1 MNENE
6 EFCCMYRCRLEGAD
20 IVYGAEMD
28 GIESDV
34 PVDLNTMDLNKLN
47 FIELKVKL
55 KEERPNQ
62 HRNYLKFKVRNWWCQ
77 CFLVNIKKIVVGTR
91 SSDGI
96 IEQISEVD
104 VRDIPKQSQVKI

>member
-1 MNENE
+1 
-6 EFCCMYRCRLEGAD
+6 MYRCRLEGAD

-28 GIESDV
+28 GIESGT
-34 PVDLNTMDLNKLN
+34 PVDLNTTDLNNLN

-77 CFLVNIKKIVVGTR
+77 LILGIVLHCNWLTIEIHPFVIFVSGILVTVGVRGFL
-91 SSDGI
+91 
-96 IEQISEVD
+96 
-104 VRDIPKQSQVKI
+104 